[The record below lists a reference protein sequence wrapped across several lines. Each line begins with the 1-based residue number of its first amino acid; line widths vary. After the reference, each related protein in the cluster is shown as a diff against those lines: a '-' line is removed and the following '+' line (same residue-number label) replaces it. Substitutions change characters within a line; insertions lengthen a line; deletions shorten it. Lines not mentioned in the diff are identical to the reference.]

1 MSKIPEGFHT
11 ITPYL
16 VVKDADKAIELYSS
30 AFDGVEA
37 MRMPAPDGKKIM
49 HACMQIG
56 SSMLFLCDEMPEQQM
71 LAGDGARFYL
81 YFDDVD
87 AQHKQ
92 AVDAG
97 MKEKSPPADMFW
109 GDRMSVVTDPF
120 GNEWTLASHVRD
132 VSEEEMAEAMKQMA
146 AQGG

>member
-16 VVKDADKAIELYSS
+16 VLKNADKAIELYSS
-30 AFDGVEA
+30 AFDGVEE

-49 HACMQIG
+49 HACMDIG
-56 SSMLFLCDEMPEQQM
+56 TSKLFLCDEMPEQKM

-87 AQHKQ
+87 TQHQQ
-92 AVDAG
+92 AVNAG
-97 MKEKSPPADMFW
+97 MTEKSSPTDMFW
-109 GDRMSVVTDPF
+109 GDRMSVVSDPY
-120 GNEWTLASHVRD
+120 GNEWTLATHVRD
-132 VSEEEMAEAMKQMA
+132 VSEEEMAKAMQEMA
-146 AQGG
+146 SQGG

>member
-16 VVKDADKAIELYSS
+16 VLKNADKAIELYSS

-56 SSMLFLCDEMPEQQM
+56 SSMLFLCDEMPEQDM
-71 LAGDGARFYL
+71 RAGDGARFYL

-92 AVDAG
+92 AVGAG
-97 MKEKSPPADMFW
+97 MTEKSPPTDMFW
-109 GDRMSVVTDPF
+109 GDRMSVVNDPF
-120 GNEWTLASHVRD
+120 GNEWSLASHVRE
-132 VSEEEMAEAMKQMA
+132 VSEEEMAKAMQEMA
-146 AQGG
+146 SQGG